1 MKKKIRIDILPN
13 TIYLNEDGTYNQDN
27 SIIFSGQVAGVCYD
41 KEGFNHIKDE
51 SLEKTERRVNL
62 TLNNG
67 HHSVYDHNNIS
78 LNLQNVPKILAMI
91 INNEKQYTTSE
102 KSARYTPVIVEDD
115 SKLTKAE
122 EELYNKWLEILKIK
136 IKDSYGNV
144 FNDTKITKL
153 AQENA
158 RYFVTV
164 FMPTQMVYTTSFRQI
179 NYIASWMMK
188 YIEETPSKDE
198 FTRKLKEAM
207 KEFVSELNR
216 LNILEDRLLQ
226 NEKERGLSL
235 FNENAHNRETHFGDV
250 YSTLY
255 KGSFAEYAQ
264 AQRHRTI
271 SYELEMLEDKEY
283 FVPPIIED
291 DEKLVKEWLKDMQS
305 VQNINP
311 QGEKVLISERGN
323 YEDFILKCKE
333 RLCSAAQL
341 EIMRQTRDTLME
353 YKESLEEKNHYLKDD
368 IKKYTKGARCTFPDF
383 KCPSD
388 CNFKEG
394 KTLTRKI

>member
-353 YKESLEEKNHYLKDD
+353 YKESLEAKDHYLKDD

>member
-1 MKKKIRIDILPN
+1 
-13 TIYLNEDGTYNQDN
+13 
-27 SIIFSGQVAGVCYD
+27 
-41 KEGFNHIKDE
+41 
-51 SLEKTERRVNL
+51 
-62 TLNNG
+62 
-67 HHSVYDHNNIS
+67 
-78 LNLQNVPKILAMI
+78 MI

-353 YKESLEEKNHYLKDD
+353 YKESLEAKNHYLKDD

>member
-13 TIYLNEDGTYNQDN
+13 TIFLNEDGTYNQDN

-235 FNENAHNRETHFGDV
+235 FNKNAHNRETHFGDV

-353 YKESLEEKNHYLKDD
+353 YKESLEAKNHYLKDD

>member
-13 TIYLNEDGTYNQDN
+13 TIFLNEDGTYNQDN

-353 YKESLEEKNHYLKDD
+353 YKEALEEKNHNLQDE
-368 IKKYTKGARCTFPDF
+368 IKK
-383 KCPSD
+383 
-388 CNFKEG
+388 
-394 KTLTRKI
+394 

>member
-41 KEGFNHIKDE
+41 KEGFNHIQDE

-353 YKESLEEKNHYLKDD
+353 YKEALEEKNHYLKDD

>member
-41 KEGFNHIKDE
+41 KEGFNHIQDE

-235 FNENAHNRETHFGDV
+235 FNKNAHNRETHFGDV

-353 YKESLEEKNHYLKDD
+353 YKESLEAKDHYLKDD